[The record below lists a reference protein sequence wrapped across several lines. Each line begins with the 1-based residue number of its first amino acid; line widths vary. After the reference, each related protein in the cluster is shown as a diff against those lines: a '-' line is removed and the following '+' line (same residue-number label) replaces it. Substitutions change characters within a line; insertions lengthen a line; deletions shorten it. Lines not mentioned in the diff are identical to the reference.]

1 MREGQKIKC
10 INADKNKVLKF
21 GSIYTVLKD
30 DGDRVWIN
38 EYKRYSFLI
47 SRFEVVK

>member
-1 MREGQKIKC
+1 MVHKIMC
-10 INADKNKVLKF
+10 INANNQKVLKLNK
-21 GSIYTVLKD
+21 IYTVTKY